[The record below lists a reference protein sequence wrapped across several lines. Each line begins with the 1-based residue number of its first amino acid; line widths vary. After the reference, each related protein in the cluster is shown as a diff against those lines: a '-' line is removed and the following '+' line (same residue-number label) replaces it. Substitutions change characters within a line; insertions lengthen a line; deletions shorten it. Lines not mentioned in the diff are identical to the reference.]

1 MARRT
6 VGMGLGVLAAVSAV
20 HGCKSLQVAH
30 SGDNPRY
37 ALIGKHLA
45 VPCEGCHGPGKPEAQ
60 SRLCMDCH
68 AAALPSAAHYPGQ
81 ECGSCHTPLGWDV
94 VDTTVPPDSTPDPG
108 TGDTGHEPGWV
119 HDPVGPKELCWD
131 CHDEDRPTGH
141 YWSADI
147 TFRWDCASCHTLLTW
162 SDDPRTPELDTAT
175 TYEHGARTP
184 HGMRNNQNP
193 IGDQTQWVISC
204 DTCHPAVLTQFDCVN
219 CHLERDSSL
228 FPHYNASNDDCLGCH
243 PDGDYVFVPQ

>member
-45 VPCEGCHGPGKPEAQ
+45 VPCEGCHGPGKPGAQ

-94 VDTTVPPDSTPDPG
+94 VDDDG
-108 TGDTGHEPGWV
+108 TARQHARPRHRGHRSRAGVGPRSRGTEGALLGLPRRGPADRALLERRHHV
-119 HDPVGPKELCWD
+119 PVGLRELPHAPD
-131 CHDEDRPTGH
+131 LVGQSRAPRSSTRARPTNTGPARRTGCGTTKTP
-141 YWSADI
+141 SA
-147 TFRWDCASCHTLLTW
+147 TRRSGSSPA
-162 SDDPRTPELDTAT
+162 TPAT
-175 TYEHGARTP
+175 R
-184 HGMRNNQNP
+184 R
-193 IGDQTQWVISC
+193 C
-204 DTCHPAVLTQFDCVN
+204 
-219 CHLERDSSL
+219 
-228 FPHYNASNDDCLGCH
+228 
-243 PDGDYVFVPQ
+243 